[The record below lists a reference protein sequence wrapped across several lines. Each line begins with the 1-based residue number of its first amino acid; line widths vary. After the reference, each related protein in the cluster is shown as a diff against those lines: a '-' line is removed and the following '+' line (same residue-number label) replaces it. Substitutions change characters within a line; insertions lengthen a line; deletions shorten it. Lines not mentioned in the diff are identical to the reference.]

1 MKTINDVHLQFAS
14 FFDNKALHPYAYL
27 LSKRLSE
34 GHICIDVNDV
44 FNAGLPFE
52 FVVGLKKVAGG
63 EPLLSSN
70 PEERAPF
77 IWHGNKLYL
86 QRYFHYETSIL
97 KSIKR
102 LVEKG
107 RESKQERMSKLS
119 ILKEVLEKM
128 NDNDPLDANA
138 PKDHQTDWQLA
149 AAVSAFLNNFTIVTG
164 GPGTGKTTTVAK
176 VLNLLFQA
184 EPGLRVALAAPT
196 GKAAMRMGE
205 SLKANTL
212 EVAEE
217 VKEKFNKLIPS
228 TLHRLLGF
236 KYNSIYFKHDEK
248 NPLPYDVLVIDEASM
263 IDVAMFAKMLD
274 AVRGNTR
281 VILLGD
287 KNQLSSVEAGSLFGD
302 LCKIHEQ
309 SNLFTSELI
318 NIINEYIKDA
328 FRQLPS
334 TAENRSPD
342 ELTNHIIELRKSRR
356 FKEQSE
362 IGKISLAVI
371 QNDIPKLEAF
381 IQQNQN
387 NAVSIHDEWN
397 EALLEPHLME
407 YTKYI
412 QEEDIEKALKLLNQI
427 RVLCAVREGDRGLY
441 TINKKIEQFLKR
453 KKIKNHDAT
462 LFSPDGDFYE
472 NRPVIVTQN
481 ITELMLFNGDTGI
494 IRKDKSGAY
503 KAWFIDHENKLR
515 SVLPAYITDA
525 ETVFAMTIHK
535 SQGSEYNKVVVIL
548 PENKEIA
555 LLTRELL
562 YTAITRAKEK
572 AVIFA
577 DKTTFFAT
585 AENKVNRA
593 SGIAD
598 RINELA

>member
-1 MKTINDVHLQFAS
+1 MKTSNDVHFQFAS
-14 FFDNKALHPYAYL
+14 FFDNSQIRPYAYL

-34 GHICIDVNDV
+34 GHICIDARDV
-44 FNAGLPFE
+44 FSAGLPFDE
-52 FVVGLKKVAGG
+52 IVPVNQVIDPENLIFGNAKKA
-63 EPLLSSN
+63 
-70 PEERAPF
+70 APF
-77 IWHGNKLYL
+77 VRHQDKLYI
-86 QRYFHYETSIL
+86 QRYFQYESSIL

-102 LVEKG
+102 LIDKG
-107 RESKQERMSKLS
+107 KENYVDR
-119 ILKEVLEKM
+119 ILKLTSLQDSLYEM
-128 NDNDPLDANA
+128 NITDPFEANE
-138 PKDHQTDWQLA
+138 PKDHQTDWQMA

-176 VLNLLFQA
+176 VLSLLFQA
-184 EPGLRVALAAPT
+184 DPNLKVALAAPT

-205 SLKANTL
+205 SLKTNTL
-212 EVAEE
+212 KVPEE
-217 VKEKFNKLIPS
+217 VKAKFNKLIPS
-228 TLHRLLGF
+228 TLHRMLGY
-236 KYNSIYFKHDEK
+236 KPNSIYFKHDEN
-248 NPLPYDVLVIDEASM
+248 NPLLHDVVIVDEASM

-309 SNLFTSELI
+309 SNLFTSESI

-328 FRQLPS
+328 TRQLPS
-334 TAENRSPD
+334 TAVNSSPD
-342 ELTNHIIELRKSRR
+342 GLTNHIIELRKSRR
-356 FKEQSE
+356 FNEQSE

-371 QNDIPKLEAF
+371 QNDTPQLEAF
-381 IQQNQN
+381 IQQSQN

-397 EALLEPHLME
+397 EGLLEPHLME

-427 RVLCAVREGDRGLY
+427 RVLCAVREGERGLY
-441 TINKKIEQFLKR
+441 AINKKIEQFLKR
-453 KKIKNHDAT
+453 KKIKNHDGS

-535 SQGSEYNKVVVIL
+535 SQGSEYNKVVVVL

-577 DKTTFFAT
+577 DKSTFFAT